1 MITIIHAAHT
11 VYCRNVFYAGYPMEK
26 GKKTT
31 TLLLILISG
40 FEHVS
45 AGSAM
50 NLKWKFYSCTAF
62 TCI

>member
-1 MITIIHAAHT
+1 MQHIQHT
-11 VYCRNVFYAGYPMEK
+11 AEIYSMLGIPW
-26 GKKTT
+26 GKKKP

-45 AGSAM
+45 AGSAG
-50 NLKWKFYSCTAF
+50 NFKWKFYSCTAF